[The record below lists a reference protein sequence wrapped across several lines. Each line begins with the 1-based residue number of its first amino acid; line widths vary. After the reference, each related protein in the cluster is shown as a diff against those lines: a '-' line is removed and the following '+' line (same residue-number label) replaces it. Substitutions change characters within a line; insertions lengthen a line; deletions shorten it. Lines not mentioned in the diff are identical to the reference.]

1 MSNVS
6 NRHNVVPFVAGKSAA
21 LTDQRMSKVGFK
33 LTEKMKAK
41 GEKALPSVFA
51 SIPMIDPAA
60 IEVHWENL
68 VPYVQTLLETAQDGI
83 FRSLYVSSAGT
94 LTSIADEELSIPA
107 CIAFMEAQRADL
119 SAETVGAWFDSELT
133 DALTVIVADKLG
145 FNLETPEQEQ
155 TVSKHVKIH
164 RDVLCMIAGRSVILQ
179 PKQAAGIRNMLKIA
193 PDDAMN
199 ARITAK
205 MNELERKVTED
216 LEMIDIG

>member
-6 NRHNVVPFVAGKSAA
+6 NRHSVAPFIAGTSKA
-21 LTDQRMSKVGFK
+21 LNEQRLARVGFK
-33 LTEKMKAK
+33 LTEKMKKA
-41 GEKALPSVFA
+41 GQKALPSVCA
-51 SIPMIDPAA
+51 SVPMIDPAA

-94 LTSIADEELSIPA
+94 LSSIADEELSIPA

-119 SAETVGAWFDSELT
+119 SAETVGTWFDSELT

-145 FNLETPEQEQ
+145 FTLETPEQES
-155 TVSKHVKIH
+155 TVAKHVRIH

-193 PDDAMN
+193 PEDAMN

-205 MNELERKVTED
+205 MNELERKTVED